1 MRILLK
7 CTLIAAAGFVLN
19 ACSSTKVLAAWLGE
33 EDDVEAFKE
42 KNVLVVA
49 RTADDHARIAFEEA
63 ITNELKAEGIQA
75 TESFKKIPRIHP
87 NREITEERVAMM
99 QSILASEGYDGIVLT
114 VVKDKSETTYVNQS
128 RVGVGVGYGSYYPG
142 HYGSFYDY
150 YAYPYASGPYYS
162 SFGGSVPVSTTVN
175 TYTTYVL
182 ETVAYNLDESGDNQL
197 VAVVTSE
204 LKDPKN
210 AYKEAREYAAVIM
223 KSLKR

>member
-1 MRILLK
+1 MRIIFRI
-7 CTLIAAAGFVLN
+7 TLIAVAGILLN
-19 ACSSTKVLAAWLGE
+19 ACSNTKVLAAWLGE
-33 EDDVEAFKE
+33 EGDVEAFKE

-63 ITNELKAEGIQA
+63 ITNELKAQGIKA
-75 TESFKKIPRIHP
+75 TESFKKIPRIYP

-99 QSILASEGYDGIVLT
+99 RSILASEGYNGIVLT

-128 RVGVGVGYGSYYPG
+128 SVGVGMGYGAYPG
-142 HYGSFYDY
+142 HYGSFYNY

-162 SFGGSVPVSTTVN
+162 SFGGSIPVSTTVN
-175 TYTTYVL
+175 TYTNYVL
-182 ETVAYNLDESGDNQL
+182 ETVAYNLEESGDDQL

-223 KSLKR
+223 KSLRR